1 MGIYN
6 YLISIAN
13 LIEMERITFVGFQQA
28 IIKNMKKVIEKS
40 FEVANKKFEKI
51 SKPAVE
57 MRKK

>member
-1 MGIYN
+1 
-6 YLISIAN
+6 
-13 LIEMERITFVGFQQA
+13 
-28 IIKNMKKVIEKS
+28 MKKVIEKS